1 MLSGE
6 NDLTEA
12 LAIRRQVF
20 VVEQEI
26 PAELDDD
33 GEDGDAIH
41 VLARVDGRAVA
52 TGRAVV
58 SDEGIATLA
67 RIAVLPE
74 MRGRNLGKKVVTA
87 LESAVADAGAHTAML
102 HPHEHLEAFYQS
114 LGYQTVGGT
123 HHAGRYRLI
132 TMRHGLRAAPER
144 F

>member
-6 NDLTEA
+6 DDLTEA
-12 LAIRRQVF
+12 LAIRRRVF

-33 GEDGDAIH
+33 GEDREAIH

-102 HPHEHLEAFYQS
+102 HPHEYLEAFYRS
-114 LGYQTVGGT
+114 LGYQTVGGA

-144 F
+144 L